1 MILLLSAKAFA
12 CGGMFCDAVVPVD
25 QAAERI
31 IFSFDG
37 AMLDTEVQITYQG
50 EADDFAW
57 VVPVPVEPELFVS
70 NDAMFTQLANNTIPT
85 YTLLSDA
92 TGGSLSLGC
101 ALPESSMDTAMVMA
115 GEDSNGVNVVSE
127 ETVGPYETVVLQA
140 TDADVLVQWLQDQGY
155 SLPDGLST
163 TLEPYIADQ
172 QYFVALKLASGKS
185 AGDMTPLG
193 LRYPATAA
201 SIPIQLTAVAAIEDL
216 PIEVFV
222 LGPSRAVPDNYLHV
236 QLNDAA
242 IDWYNGSTNY
252 RDVVSRAADEAG
264 GQAFATDFVGSPE
277 DLNVRV
283 WDSGMIDTE
292 YIATASEPTTWLS
305 DIVYSSLPGSAQLTA
320 LLLRFVPAPAGVE
333 DADFLSCPDCYA
345 DDVNLPDF
353 DPVVATAALDEEILR
368 VMAQQQA
375 RFDGANVVT
384 RLFTTLS
391 PSEMTADPI
400 FVFNEDL
407 PQKVALAH
415 SATDHTVSSW
425 SGKMTSRRLELS
437 DGRVFDFSDPKNPS
451 LSDVNTPAALIIE
464 DLGATGEGT
473 VVFDGT
479 ADAKATAESFSA
491 GCEDSG
497 SSVVFAPL
505 LLLAAGVVRRRRA

>member
-37 AMLDTEVQITYQG
+37 DMLDTEVQITYQG

-70 NDAMFTQLANNTIPT
+70 NDAFFTQLANATIPS
-85 YTLLSDA
+85 YTLVSDSS
-92 TGGSLSLGC
+92 GGISLGC
-101 ALPESSMDTAMVMA
+101 ASPSASMDTAMESGMD
-115 GEDSNGVNVVSE
+115 GSSGVNVVSE
-127 ETVGPYETVVLQA
+127 ETVGPYETVTLQA
-140 TDADVLVQWLQDQGY
+140 ADADVLVQWLQDQGY

-172 QYFVALKLASGKS
+172 QYFVALKLSSGKN
-185 AGDMTPLG
+185 AGDLAPLG
-193 LRYPATAA
+193 MRYPATAA
-201 SIPIQLTAVAAIEDL
+201 SIPIQLTAVAAIDDL
-216 PIEVFV
+216 PIEVFL
-222 LGPSRAVPDNYLHV
+222 LGPSRGVPDNYLHI

-242 IDWYNGSTNY
+242 IDWYGGATNY
-252 RDVVSRAADEAG
+252 REVVSRAADEAG
-264 GQAFATDFVGSPE
+264 GQAFATDFVGSPD
-277 DLNVRV
+277 DLFIRV
-283 WDSGMIDTE
+283 WDSGMIDTDSL
-292 YIATASEPTTWLS
+292 ATATEPTAWLS
-305 DIVYSSLPGSAQLTA
+305 GIVYSGLTGSAQLTA
-320 LLLRFVPAPAGVE
+320 LLLRFVPAPAGVS
-333 DADFLSCPDCYA
+333 DTDFLSCPDCYT
-345 DDVNLPDF
+345 DRVNLPDF
-353 DPVVATAALDEEILR
+353 DPVVATAALDVEILR
-368 VMAQQQA
+368 VMAGQQA
-375 RFDGANVVT
+375 RYDNASVVT

-391 PSEMTADPI
+391 PEEMTADPI

-407 PQKVALAH
+407 PQRVALNH
-415 SATDHTVSSW
+415 TATDTTVRSW
-425 SGKMTSRRLELS
+425 SGNITSRRLALA
-437 DGRVFDFSDPKNPS
+437 DGRMFKFEDEENPS
-451 LSDVNTPAALIIE
+451 LSEVDSPAALIIE

-479 ADAKATAESFSA
+479 DDANAEAEAFSS